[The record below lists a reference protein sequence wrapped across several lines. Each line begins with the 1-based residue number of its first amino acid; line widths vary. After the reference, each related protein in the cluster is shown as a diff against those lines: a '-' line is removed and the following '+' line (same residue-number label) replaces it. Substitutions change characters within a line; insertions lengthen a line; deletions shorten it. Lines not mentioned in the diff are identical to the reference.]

1 MKLDCKRRKP
11 HGIFLIQGLVYM
23 VILATISYVAFNAFF
38 SLKTG
43 VKRVQL
49 VADDI
54 VSTMEIGEQWRAD
67 MRLASAEVTIKQ
79 TDHST
84 SLFIPLENGKTN
96 FWHFS
101 QQKVVRTDAY
111 GHATSIL
118 LDVAE
123 TRFVP
128 DERKHVSAWRWELE
142 LKPNGPNARMKPL
155 FTFLAVSGTTA
166 Q

>member
-1 MKLDCKRRKP
+1 MKLERKRRKP

-54 VSTMEIGEQWRAD
+54 VSTMEIGEQWRSD
-67 MRLASAEVTIKQ
+67 IRLASQAITIKQ
-79 TDHST
+79 TNEAS
-84 SLFIPLENGKTN
+84 SLFIPLDNGKTI

-101 QQKVVRTDAY
+101 QEKVVRTDAF

-118 LDVAE
+118 QDVAE
-123 TRFVP
+123 TRFVQ

-142 LKPNGPNARMKPL
+142 LKPNGPNARTQPL
-155 FTFLAVSGTTA
+155 FTFLAVTGTTA

>member
-1 MKLDCKRRKP
+1 MKLSTNRRHV

-23 VILATISYVAFNAFF
+23 VILSIISYVAFNAFF

-54 VSTMEIGEQWRAD
+54 VTTMEIGEQWRAD
-67 MRLASAEVTIKQ
+67 IRLASEAVTIKQ
-79 TDHST
+79 TDHSH
-84 SLFIPLENGKTN
+84 SLFIPLDNGKTI

-101 QQKVVRTDAY
+101 QEKVVRTDAF

-118 LDVAE
+118 ENVAE
-123 TRFVP
+123 TRFIP
-128 DERKHVSAWRWELE
+128 DKRKHVSAWRWELE
-142 LKPNGPNARMKPL
+142 LKPNGPNARTRPL
-155 FTFLAVSGTTA
+155 FTFMAVTGTIT